1 MSVLLSVKSIHKTF
15 EKQTVNEN
23 RVLNGLSLDINQG
36 DFITV
41 IGGNGAGK
49 STLMNCLAGNLMVD
63 EGDIL
68 LEKQSIKSLSVTKRA
83 KWISRVFQDPKMGT
97 AERLTIEENMAIAQ
111 KRGQKRALTWGVKPS
126 DRQYFKTLLSELE
139 MGLEDRLDVDT
150 QFLSGGQRQALALVM
165 ATMVTPKLL
174 LLDEH
179 TAALDPKTSDTVL
192 SLTDKLVKK
201 HQLTTLM
208 ITHNMQHAIT
218 YGNRLIMLNQGKVV
232 VDISGE
238 AKQALTVET
247 LQQLFKQNSGQA
259 LSEDSLLL
267 S

>member
-1 MSVLLSVKSIHKTF
+1 MSKLLSVQAIHKTF

-23 RVLNGLSLDINQG
+23 HVLKGLSLEVEQG

-49 STLMNCLAGNLMVD
+49 STFMNSLAGVIPVD

-68 LEKQSIKSLSVTKRA
+68 IEGQSIKSWTVTERSKV
-83 KWISRVFQDPKMGT
+83 IGRVFQDPKMGT
-97 AERLTIEENMAIAQ
+97 AERLTIEENMAIAHTRGK
-111 KRGQKRALTWGVKPS
+111 KRTFSWGVKQA
-126 DRQYFKTLLSELE
+126 DRELFKSLLSELD
-139 MGLEDRLDVDT
+139 MGLENRLQVDT

-179 TAALDPKTSDTVL
+179 TAALDPKTSEQVL
-192 SLTDKLVKK
+192 ALTDKLVRK
-201 HQLTTLM
+201 HHLTTLM
-208 ITHNMQHAIT
+208 ITHNMAHAIQ
-218 YGNRLIMLNQGKVV
+218 YGNRLIMLDQGQVI

-238 AKQALTVET
+238 EKQALTVET
-247 LQQLFKQNSGQA
+247 LQQLFKQKRGDVVVQ
-259 LSEDSLLL
+259 DSLVLN
-267 S
+267 